1 MKGAPLTVT
10 EARVILRADEAL
22 DLTYEARLAA
32 GTTFSDQ
39 EREAWMA
46 LVESANDRIAA
57 FEGTRKDVAPALTSA
72 IDRYPSGNEP
82 DFQTLAVEAVARVK
96 KTRSAP

>member
-32 GTTFSDQ
+32 GTTFSDE
-39 EREAWMA
+39 ERAAWTG
-46 LVESANDRIAA
+46 LVESAAERIAVY
-57 FEGTRKDVAPALTSA
+57 EGMRRTS
-72 IDRYPSGNEP
+72 
-82 DFQTLAVEAVARVK
+82 
-96 KTRSAP
+96 